1 MKMASP
7 WDDDYVKA
15 NLETISQLKPNEY
28 LKTAENGKILARF
41 VRMPKGGLF
50 TKPPSLSPMEFH
62 RPIVKVFKRGGELT
76 GWQTVHQEKTGKTIK
91 DFKEK
96 VTKETIRGAFGGLL
110 VLLDAYKENTQ
121 RYELVKS
128 LITEVMK
135 ALKQVGDMAHVYR
148 GGWKDKISLEGKKGK
163 VVHKLDPKQLEVML
177 FQGME
182 ALIKNPD
189 LCNEATKGSIN
200 TLNEQWVRNIYGD
213 TPQLLW
219 TQMPITGQTY
229 QRQGSGICVPAALD
243 WPRGAFRHPKGN
255 AVSTS
260 NYFPFGKEYKAI
272 DVKDYHQIK
281 AIYNDVG
288 RNSAMLFAV
297 SQLTNQAVIGNVP
310 QLYLA
315 FNGDEDHECLPVLWY
330 KNTGILFMS
339 GFNYYAS
346 RIKEG
351 GINSSRVVI
360 EHAFD
365 MDVTVGQAGM
375 LAGKLKV
382 EGFSPIKDFGIES
395 IHFDAEVSLEWG
407 KKDMKQ
413 MEIVLKALKG
423 VFTIMLSGNVRLKK

>member
-7 WDDDYVKA
+7 WDSEYVKA
-15 NLETISQLKPNEY
+15 NLETIAQLQTNEH
-28 LKTAENGKILARF
+28 LKTAENGKLLAKF

-50 TKPPSLSPMEFH
+50 TKAPSLSPIEFH
-62 RPIVKVFKRGGELT
+62 HPVVNVFKKGGELT
-76 GWQTVHQEKTGKTIK
+76 GWQTVHQEKTGKTIT

-96 VTKETIRGAFGGLL
+96 ITKETIRGAFGGLL
-110 VLLDAYKENTQ
+110 VLLETYKGNTQ

-128 LITEVMK
+128 VITDVMK
-135 ALKQVGDMAHVYR
+135 VLRQVGDMDHVYR
-148 GGWKDKISLEGKKGK
+148 GGWKDKISIEGKKGK
-163 VVHKLDPKQLEVML
+163 IVHKIDPTQLEVML

-189 LCNEATKGSIN
+189 LCNEATKAKVN
-200 TLNEQWVRNIYGD
+200 TLNEQWIRNIYGD

-219 TQMPITGQTY
+219 TQIPITGQMY

-243 WPRGAFRHPKGN
+243 WPRGAFRHPMGSLNLPSK
-255 AVSTS
+255 
-260 NYFPFGKEYKAI
+260 YLPFGNNHKVV
-272 DVKDYHQIK
+272 DVSDSKQIK

-315 FNGDEDHECLPVLWY
+315 FNGDEDHECPPVLWY
-330 KNTGILFMS
+330 KNIGVLFMS
-339 GFNYYAS
+339 GFDHYAS

-351 GINSSRVVI
+351 GINSTRVVI
-360 EHAFD
+360 EHAC
-365 MDVTVGQAGM
+365 DVNVTAGM
-375 LAGKLKV
+375 AGMYAGKLKI

-395 IHFDAEVSLEWG
+395 IRFDAEVLLEWG
-407 KKDMKQ
+407 KKDMKK
-413 MEIVLKALKG
+413 MEIALKGLKG

>member
-1 MKMASP
+1 MASP

-15 NLETISQLKPNEY
+15 NLETIAQLQTNEH
-28 LKTAENGKILARF
+28 LKTAENGKILAQF
-41 VRMPKGGLF
+41 VRASKGGLL
-50 TKPPSLSPMEFH
+50 TKAPSLSPIDFH
-62 RPIVKVFKRGGELT
+62 RPILKVFKHGGELSGRVKVDPKGHSIT
-76 GWQTVHQEKTGKTIK
+76 

-96 VTKETIRGAFGGLL
+96 ITKETIRGAFSGLL
-110 VLLDAYKENTQ
+110 VLLETYKGNTQ
-121 RYELVKS
+121 RYEPVKS
-128 LITEVMK
+128 LITDVMK
-135 ALKQVGDMAHVYR
+135 VLKQVGDMAHVYR
-148 GGWKDKISLEGKKGK
+148 GGWKDKISIEGKKGK

-189 LCNEATKGSIN
+189 LCNEATKKDIT
-200 TLNEQWVRNIYGD
+200 TLNDQWIRKVYGD
-213 TPQLLW
+213 TPQFLW
-219 TQMPITGQTY
+219 TQMPITGQMY
-229 QRQGSGICVPAALD
+229 QRQGSGICVPAILD
-243 WPRGAFRHPKGN
+243 WPRGAFRHPVGSVVLPSK
-255 AVSTS
+255 
-260 NYFPFGKEYKAI
+260 YFPYGDNYKAI
-272 DVKDYHQIK
+272 DVNDTKQIK

-351 GINSSRVVI
+351 GINSTRVVV

-395 IHFDAEVSLEWG
+395 IRFDAEVSLEWG

-413 MEIVLKALKG
+413 MAITLKALKG
-423 VFTIMLSGNVRLKK
+423 VFTIGVNPNLIKLPKGKR